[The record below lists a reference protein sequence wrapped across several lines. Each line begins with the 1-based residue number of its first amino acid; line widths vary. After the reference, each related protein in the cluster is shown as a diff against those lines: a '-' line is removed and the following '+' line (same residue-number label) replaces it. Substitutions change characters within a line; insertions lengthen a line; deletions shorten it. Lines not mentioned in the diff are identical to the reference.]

1 MMATNE
7 AKEFC
12 AHNLVAMIIQDMK
25 ENFPDMGENQI
36 LAEFT
41 SSKTYSD
48 LFRLETGLW
57 AEGPDYIMNMYFEE
71 KGISTEGGV

>member
-1 MMATNE
+1 MATNE

-71 KGISTEGGV
+71 KETSTEGGV

>member
-1 MMATNE
+1 MATNE

-25 ENFPDMGENQI
+25 ERFPDMEENRI

-41 SSKTYSD
+41 SSKTYAD

-57 AEGPDYIMNMYFEE
+57 AEGPDYIMDMYFEE
-71 KGISTEGGV
+71 KGISAEGGV

>member
-71 KGISTEGGV
+71 KEISTEGGV

>member
-1 MMATNE
+1 MATNE

-71 KGISTEGGV
+71 KEISTEGGV